1 MNYTILNLNHELF
14 LHIPNHLC
22 TLVYNLFI
30 LPLTTYFALVQDGIL
45 SDDASPSPFLPSPSL
60 KLPLANSSLP
70 GQGLGQGN
78 PGLAMQNLNNRQQVT
93 QLYYKMTQKPICE
106 SFNVHVN
113 IEFNCLDCMSF

>member
-1 MNYTILNLNHELF
+1 MLF
-14 LHIPNHLC
+14 
-22 TLVYNLFI
+22 
-30 LPLTTYFALVQDGIL
+30 PLLQDGVL

-93 QLYYKMTQKPICE
+93 HCAHLVTVPKITENEYELGKK
-106 SFNVHVN
+106 
-113 IEFNCLDCMSF
+113 